1 MKVSRAQHN
10 IFKYKVKKIMATGD
24 EANALIEKEKK
35 IAKKN
40 KMRFGVIS
48 SSKVLYPPACI
59 NLLYNFSYIKL

>member
-1 MKVSRAQHN
+1 
-10 IFKYKVKKIMATGD
+10 MATGD